1 MLVESE
7 FENATLGQQ
16 TWRYHDSG
24 HGRAVVLMHGFPD
37 LPHSYASIASALN
50 DAGYRTILPYLR
62 GYHPDTIVPAR
73 PYDAVSI
80 AEDAIG
86 LLDALGLSSAVL
98 VGHDWGASVVW
109 GAAAVAPERV
119 DAIVPIAIPHPKTLK
134 PKNALEAIGALAL
147 ARHFVF
153 FKTPWADAMTRRDDF
168 AYIDTLYGRWAPAWK
183 GPERNASLERIK
195 TAFRNPEVLRA
206 AIDYYRA
213 ISTQIDPRLIGK
225 VQSRGLVVAGGK
237 DFGGHI
243 GPYKKSQR
251 LLEGAAELLVVPNA
265 GHWPHREG
273 EVLFI
278 DRLLGFLEKLP

>member
-1 MLVESE
+1 MHVESE
-7 FENATLGQQ
+7 FQNATLGQQ

-24 HGRAVVLMHGFPD
+24 QGRAVVLIHGFPD
-37 LPHSYASIASALN
+37 LPHSYAIIARALN

-62 GYHPDTIVPAR
+62 GYHPDTIVPGR

-109 GAAAVAPERV
+109 GAAAIGPERV
-119 DAIVPIAIPHPKTLK
+119 EAIVPIAIPHPETLR
-134 PKNALEAIGALAL
+134 PKNALEAVGALVL

-168 AYIDTLYGRWAPAWK
+168 AYIDTLYKRWSPDWR
-183 GPERNASLERIK
+183 GPERDAALERIK
-195 TAFRNPEVLRA
+195 SAFRNPEVLKA

-213 ISTQIDPRLIGK
+213 VSTRIDPRLIG
-225 VQSRGLVVAGGK
+225 QLRCRGLMVAGGK

-243 GPYKKSQR
+243 GPYKKSAG
-251 LLEGAAELLVVPNA
+251 LFEGGADLWVVPNA
-265 GHWPHREG
+265 GHWPHRE
-273 EVLFI
+273 EQALFI
-278 DRLLGFLEKLP
+278 DRLLAFLGERA